1 MQHLVNGEWK
11 KCTAQPGNCPYG
23 KEGAPH
29 LHFQEECNRF
39 NDNVVLKYNRIKNK
53 LKYKV
58 ESEIQEG
65 LKHIIVTMQDEDDQI
80 DAGELLAELSK
91 YHVTDTAHL
100 SNAEI
105 ASGYWL
111 AYQDDIYAQAGRA
124 VLKHSQA
131 VDDGFYVICADEV
144 SHKRELNGQSL
155 EGWSDEQKVN
165 DYAKFVAD
173 YELLP
178 KIREERKNDIFAGK
192 DEEDFEYQIQR
203 KRLEELFSD
212 VDYSKRELQEYKE
225 AFRLIQA
232 DYDRAEDAYQK
243 KMQEVEEEQ
252 AIYDELSRLED
263 MYHDETGG
271 FWSEERFQE
280 EYSRL
285 KNKKRQ
291 G

>member
-29 LHFQEECNRF
+29 LHSQEECNRF
-39 NDNVVLKYNRIKNK
+39 NDNVALKYNRIKNK

-58 ESEIQEG
+58 KPEIQEG

-91 YHVTDTAHL
+91 YHVTDTTHL
-100 SNAEI
+100 SNAEV

-155 EGWSDEQKVN
+155 EEWTDEQKIN
-165 DYAKFVAD
+165 DYAKFIAD

-232 DYDRAEDAYQK
+232 DYDRAEEAYQK

-263 MYHDETGG
+263 VYHDETGG

-280 EYSRL
+280 EYNRVKSQRA
-285 KNKKRQ
+285 K

>member
-29 LHFQEECNRF
+29 LHSQEECNRF

-58 ESEIQEG
+58 EPDIQEG

-80 DAGELLAELSK
+80 DVGELLAELSK
-91 YHVTDTAHL
+91 YHVTDTEHL
-100 SNAEI
+100 SNTEI
-105 ASGYWL
+105 ANGYWL
-111 AYQDDIYAQAGRA
+111 AYQDDIYARAGRA
-124 VLKHSQA
+124 VLKHAQA

-144 SHKRELNGQSL
+144 SHKRELSGQSL
-155 EGWSDEQKVN
+155 EEWTDEQKVN

-178 KIREERKNDIFAGK
+178 KIREERKADIFTGK
-192 DEEDFEYQIQR
+192 DEGDFEYQIQR

-212 VDYSKRELQEYKE
+212 VDYSKRELQEYRE

-232 DYDRAEDAYQK
+232 DYDKAEEIYQAK
-243 KMQEVEEEQ
+243 VREENEEREL
-252 AIYDELSRLED
+252 YDELARMED
-263 MYHDETGG
+263 EEYDTTHQ

-280 EYSRL
+280 EYSKL
-285 KNKKRQ
+285 KNKKKQ

>member
-29 LHFQEECNRF
+29 LHSQEECNRF

-58 ESEIQEG
+58 EPDIQEG

-80 DAGELLAELSK
+80 GVGELLAELSK
-91 YHVTDTAHL
+91 YHVTDTEHL
-100 SNAEI
+100 SNTEI
-105 ASGYWL
+105 ANGYWL
-111 AYQDDIYAQAGRA
+111 AYQDDIYVNAGRA
-124 VLKHSQA
+124 VLNHAQA

-155 EGWSDEQKVN
+155 EEWTDEQKIN

-203 KRLEELFSD
+203 KRLERLFSD

-232 DYDRAEDAYQK
+232 DYDKAEEIYQAK
-243 KMQEVEEEQ
+243 VREENEEREL
-252 AIYDELSRLED
+252 YDELARMED
-263 MYHDETGG
+263 EEYDTTHQ

-280 EYSRL
+280 EYNKL
-285 KNKKRQ
+285 KSKKKQ

>member
-29 LHFQEECNRF
+29 LHSQEECNRF
-39 NDNVVLKYNRIKNK
+39 NDNVALKYNRIKNK

-58 ESEIQEG
+58 EPEIQEG

-80 DAGELLAELSK
+80 DVGELLAELSK
-91 YHVTDTAHL
+91 YHVTDTTHL

-105 ASGYWL
+105 ADGYWL
-111 AYQDDIYAQAGRA
+111 AYQDDIYAHAGRA
-124 VLKHSQA
+124 VLKHAQA

-155 EGWSDEQKVN
+155 EEWSDEQKIN

-178 KIREERKNDIFAGK
+178 KIREERKNDIFADK

-232 DYDRAEDAYQK
+232 DYDKAEEIYQAK
-243 KMQEVEEEQ
+243 VREENEEREL
-252 AIYDELSRLED
+252 YDELARMED
-263 MYHDETGG
+263 EEYDTTHQ

-280 EYSRL
+280 EYSKL
-285 KNKKRQ
+285 KNKKKQ

>member
-11 KCTAQPGNCPYG
+11 KCTAQSGNCPYG

-29 LHFQEECNRF
+29 LHSQEECNRF

-58 ESEIQEG
+58 KPEIQEG

-80 DAGELLAELSK
+80 DVGELLAELSK
-91 YHVTDTAHL
+91 YHVTDTTHL

-124 VLKHSQA
+124 VLKHAQA

-155 EGWSDEQKVN
+155 EEWTDEQKVN
-165 DYAKFVAD
+165 DYAKFIAD

-232 DYDRAEDAYQK
+232 DYGRAEEAYQK

-263 MYHDETGG
+263 VYHDETGG

-280 EYSRL
+280 EYNRVKSQRA
-285 KNKKRQ
+285 K